1 MGKCISLGKSDKSY
15 FIILLFL
22 IIINIFT
29 TSYDHYQKRDKLKNS
44 RIMTVTMKHIGFSLC
59 FIPELILKKS
69 VRSKFQFNLKCL
81 SLILSIAIIY
91 LIHDFAYIFYDRYTI
106 EKKILGLYGNF
117 F

>member
-44 RIMTVTMKHIGFSLC
+44 RIMTVTIKHIGFSLC
-59 FIPELILKKS
+59 S
-69 VRSKFQFNLKCL
+69 FQN
-81 SLILSIAIIY
+81 
-91 LIHDFAYIFYDRYTI
+91 
-106 EKKILGLYGNF
+106 
-117 F
+117 